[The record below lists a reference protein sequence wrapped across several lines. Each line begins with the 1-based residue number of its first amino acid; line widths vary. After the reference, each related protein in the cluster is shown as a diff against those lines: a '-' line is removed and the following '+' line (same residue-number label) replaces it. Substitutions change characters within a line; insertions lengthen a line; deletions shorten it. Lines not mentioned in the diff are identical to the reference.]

1 MYNESRAKESCKS
14 VLLILLFGAA
24 ELLKIHFSSLAF
36 SGKHSTLIYQK
47 RARMK
52 RALF

>member
-1 MYNESRAKESCKS
+1 MNREEKS
-14 VLLILLFGAA
+14 LDPIPLFGAA

-36 SGKHSTLIYQK
+36 SGKRSTLIYQK

>member
-1 MYNESRAKESCKS
+1 MYNESGGKESWP
-14 VLLILLFGAA
+14 IPPFGAA
-24 ELLKIHFSSLAF
+24 ELQKIHFSSLEF